1 MTACKTCGLKA
12 KGMPRPERFEAELKK
27 YDGDCLDCFLGA
39 ETVEIDLRPDPDDP
53 RTFAL
58 DHKGRP

>member
-1 MTACKTCGLKA
+1 MTACKSCGLKA
-12 KGMPRPERFEAELKK
+12 KGMPRPERFEAELKR
-27 YDGDCLDCFLGA
+27 YGDRCFDCFSA
-39 ETVEIDLRPDPDDP
+39 EETVEIILRSDPDDP

>member
-1 MTACKTCGLKA
+1 MTTCKKCGLKA
-12 KGMPRPERFEAELKK
+12 KDVPRPDRLKVELERH
-27 YDGDCLDCFLGA
+27 DGLCLDCFLDT